1 MKKII
6 FTLALLISCNVS
18 AVETGSFHLYF
29 NLEKSLSIKKN
40 YKTIYQVD
48 IYRNKMD
55 GECYSLFSQDHR
67 GGFSLV
73 KCSSFGLI
81 SPEQFLKENK

>member
-6 FTLALLISCNVS
+6 LTLALLISCNVS
-18 AVETGSFHLYF
+18 AIENESFHLYF

-40 YKTIYQVD
+40 YKKIYQVD
-48 IYRNKMD
+48 VYRNKMD
-55 GECYSLFSQDHR
+55 GECYALFSHDYR
-67 GGFSLV
+67 GGFSLI

-81 SPEQFLKENK
+81 SPEQFLEENK